1 MNHKRGAKV
10 KEEQDAEQRV
20 PLEIEQEDLPEIEQ
34 ATEHPGIDETPIHA
48 EKLRYENADRIYRDQ
63 E

>member
-1 MNHKRGAKV
+1 MKH
-10 KEEQDAEQRV
+10 EQDDEQRV

-34 ATEHPGIDETPIHA
+34 AVEHPEIEKAPIHA
-48 EKLRYENADRIYRDQ
+48 EKLRYENADRIYG